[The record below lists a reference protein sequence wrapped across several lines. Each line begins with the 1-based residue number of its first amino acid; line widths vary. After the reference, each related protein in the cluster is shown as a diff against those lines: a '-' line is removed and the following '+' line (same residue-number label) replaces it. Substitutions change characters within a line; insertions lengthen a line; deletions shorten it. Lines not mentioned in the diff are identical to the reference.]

1 MLECG
6 AEPVAAERGSCRR
19 SSGRSSISLRAE
31 ASGDLPDF
39 VEDQKE
45 RRLLTVLIDGRDVD
59 PHRLAVWRHASHT
72 FIDDA
77 VADLRDDVDGVLVE
91 HGFGVRDGRL
101 RAVDLELDELKR

>member
-1 MLECG
+1 MTGPRSTSRLMQ
-6 AEPVAAERGSCRR
+6 RGRKVF
-19 SSGRSSISLRAE
+19 E

-59 PHRLAVWRHASHT
+59 PHRFAVWRHASHT

-77 VADLRDDVDGVLVE
+77 VAVLRDNVDCAGP
-91 HGFGVRDGRL
+91 
-101 RAVDLELDELKR
+101 